1 MATKP
6 KTRVTQRI
14 GPHSLNILSVL
25 IGSILGDTFAEK
37 HGEGTR
43 ICFQQEHSNNAYFL
57 WFNSS
62 RPRFATKAGV
72 LVANLGYCNP
82 LTPKIL
88 TRLGKKGKVR
98 QLSLAEGY
106 KTFTYASF
114 NWIEEVAC
122 VVASS
127 LRLQRP
133 LLRE

>member
-1 MATKP
+1 MLKNME
-6 KTRVTQRI
+6 K
-14 GPHSLNILSVL
+14 VL
-25 IGSILGDTFAEK
+25 VSA
-37 HGEGTR
+37 
-43 ICFQQEHSNNAYFL
+43 
-57 WFNSS
+57 FNKSTLTMLIFYGLTVAAL
-62 RPRFATKAGV
+62 PKAGL